1 MNDDHN
7 ALAARVRSL
16 ERSLRNLRLAL
27 FGAVIIA
34 VAAAA
39 GGRSEPQASTADTV
53 RARHVAIVD
62 DAGKVRIVLGQ
73 DPKDTQRKS
82 RSCGL
87 TLYDA
92 SGAERFGVGTMDDG
106 AVTMGFDAPAGVG
119 AAMRDR
125 IGMGVEADGSAH
137 IMLIDNQTLVPVRM
151 VTDAKGGGGLELIGY
166 DLEKKTATIKRT
178 SSAGESKQAMPL
190 GDGK

>member
-1 MNDDHN
+1 MNNDRNLLD
-7 ALAARVRSL
+7 ARVRSL

-27 FGAVIIA
+27 FGALVIA

-39 GGRSEPQASTADTV
+39 GGHSDQQQSMVETV

-62 DAGKVRIVLGQ
+62 EAGKVRIVLGQ

-82 RSCGL
+82 RSCGM

-106 AVTMGFDAPAGVG
+106 SITMGFDAPAGVG
-119 AAMRDR
+119 APMRDR
-125 IGMGVEADGSAH
+125 IGLGVEADGSAQ
-137 IMLIDNQTLVPVRM
+137 IMMIDNQTLVPVRL
-151 VTDAKGGGGLELIGY
+151 VTDAKGGGGLELVGY
-166 DLEKKTATIKRT
+166 DLEKKTATIKRS
-178 SSAGESKQAMPL
+178 SSAGESKQEMPL
-190 GDGK
+190 GERK